1 MLIDNKHFSKGTTM
15 NKLLASLTIALFAQ
29 AAHAD
34 VVKVDFTSQYDWNGS
49 ISTIEPIASLTL
61 SLNQNGTVAA
71 ALDTAANQ
79 RWYGVAIDSG
89 WNFASTGM
97 TQGSAG
103 GWGTAFGSFGTGLAC
118 FNNCAGPVSW
128 TISDLNG
135 PLTSVRQVLDG
146 GGSAYDAFFYTGM
159 QYAGN
164 AVDASAVPEP
174 ASIALLGLG
183 LVGVVAGRRRKAR

>member
-1 MLIDNKHFSKGTTM
+1 MGTIM
-15 NKLLASLTIALFAQ
+15 NKLLASLVIALFAQ

-34 VVKVDFTSQYDWNGS
+34 VVKVDFTTKYDWSGS
-49 ISTIEPIASLTL
+49 ISTIDPIASLTL

-71 ALDTAANQ
+71 TLDTAANQ
-79 RWYGVAIDSG
+79 NWIGVALDSG
-89 WNFASTGM
+89 WHFASTDM
-97 TQGSAG
+97 TQGSRTS
-103 GWGTAFGSFGTGLAC
+103 WGTSFGSFGTGLAC
-118 FNNCAGPVSW
+118 FNGCAGSVSW
-128 TISDLNG
+128 TISDFNG